1 MNTSIL
7 EKYYDDIKK
16 IYEYEKNHIDEW
28 KKKEEEGF
36 TLLGWEWW
44 EVGVSPQ
51 RLNKLV
57 LEGIIKITYKSRSST
72 VYRLVDFDVIKD
84 YIETKEEIRMS
95 YRVEKKQIN
104 PDELFRYIVG
114 YDDIKKVLKMV
125 LKSEKPVHCLLVGP
139 PATAKTLF
147 LEDIYNAY
155 EDADFVI
162 GSEASSIG
170 ILKLIRERKP
180 SILLIDEIDK
190 ILRGEDL
197 STLLSVMEGG
207 KVRRV
212 KGDEITDMEE
222 VHLKVIAAGN
232 TDRYM
237 PQELK
242 SRFGFKFYLKPY
254 NKKQFVE
261 ICKNYLSN
269 FEDIEEDLAEYIGER
284 VWNEL
289 DQDIRTA
296 RSIARLC
303 ENKIEKVEF
312 LVNVMRKYQKS

>member
-1 MNTSIL
+1 MNFDVL
-7 EKYYDDIKK
+7 DKYYDDIKK
-16 IYEYEKNHIDEW
+16 IYEYEKEHIEEYRQ
-28 KKKEEEGF
+28 KEKEGRI
-36 TLLGWEWW
+36 LIGWEWW

-72 VYRLVDFDVIKD
+72 VYRLVDFDAVKE
-84 YIETKEEIRMS
+84 YIETREEIKMS
-95 YRVEKKQIN
+95 YRPEKKRIDPN
-104 PDELFRYIVG
+104 ELFKYIVG
-114 YDDIKKVLKMV
+114 YDDIKEVLRML
-125 LKSEKPVHCLLVGP
+125 LKSEKPVHCLMVGT
-139 PATAKTLF
+139 PASGKTLF

-155 EDADFVI
+155 DDAEFVI

-170 ILKLIRERKP
+170 ILKLIKERRP

-190 ILRGEDL
+190 ILKGEDL

-212 KGDEITDMEE
+212 KGDEITDMEQID
-222 VHLKVIAAGN
+222 VKVIAAGN
-232 TDRYM
+232 SDKKM

-242 SRFGFKFYLKPY
+242 SRFGFRFYLKPY
-254 NKKQFVE
+254 RKEQFIE

-269 FEDIEEDLAEYIGER
+269 FEGIDEELAEYIGEK

-289 DQDIRTA
+289 DRDIRTA

-303 ENKIEKVEF
+303 NNNKEQIDFVIKT
-312 LVNVMRKYQKS
+312 LKKYGK